1 MVTTRLQGRSLAPST
16 LLWHLPPDPYPER
29 PSFLLSAARRWELF
43 SHCADPRQKEGV
55 TFWARVGRAVELA
68 IRIQPSGECNPAHS
82 HSPGPRIASRFTCVA
97 LIYGAPAQRLST
109 VLRARRS
116 RSEWP
121 KLIYIALAMRIGA
134 DFVYF
139 GAADYFR
146 LCSVCRALR
155 EILGAR
161 HCLYRC
167 SCALG

>member
-1 MVTTRLQGRSLAPST
+1 M
-16 LLWHLPPDPYPER
+16 LPR
-29 PSFLLSAARRWELF
+29 PCFGT
-43 SHCADPRQKEGV
+43 SHQTPPLNAHHFCCLPRAGGSCSRTMCHCPDPRQKEGV

-82 HSPGPRIASRFTCVA
+82 HPPGPRIASRFTCVA

-134 DFVYF
+134 DFVCF
-139 GAADYFR
+139 GTACYFR
-146 LCSVCRALR
+146 LCSVCRVLR
-155 EILGAR
+155 EICWLGTP
-161 HCLYRC
+161 CVRC
-167 SCALG
+167 

>member
-1 MVTTRLQGRSLAPST
+1 MGEKISPQNSSCSS
-16 LLWHLPPDPYPER
+16 H
-29 PSFLLSAARRWELF
+29 SAAESSVVENRVL
-43 SHCADPRQKEGV
+43 CAVCGPPTEGGV
-55 TFWARVGRAVELA
+55 SFWARVGRAVELA

-134 DFVYF
+134 EFVCF
-139 GAADYFR
+139 GAACCFR
-146 LCSVCRALR
+146 LCSVCRVLR
-155 EILGAR
+155 EICWLGTP
-161 HCLYRC
+161 CVRC
-167 SCALG
+167 